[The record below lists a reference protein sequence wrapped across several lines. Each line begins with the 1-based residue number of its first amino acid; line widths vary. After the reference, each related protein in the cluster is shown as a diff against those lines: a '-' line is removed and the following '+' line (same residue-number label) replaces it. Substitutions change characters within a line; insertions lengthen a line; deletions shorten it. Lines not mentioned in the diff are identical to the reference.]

1 MEQLDNTQKTE
12 CVLWN
17 ASVSERLYWSSG
29 IEHWLPATVSSQKED
44 TLRLTGL
51 RTIGLE
57 IERFDNNRARARRL
71 GRRRRRTLAQEIVVR
86 HVSMCTNGPGM
97 KTVDLLG
104 MRYGSIIPSSS

>member
-1 MEQLDNTQKTE
+1 MEQLDNTQKLK

-29 IEHWLPATVSSQKED
+29 SEHCLPATVSLQKKD
-44 TLRLTGL
+44 SLRLTGL
-51 RTIGLE
+51 RTIGLG
-57 IERFDNNRARARRL
+57 IERFDNSRARARRL

-86 HVSMCTNGPGM
+86 HVSMCTNGSGM

-104 MRYGSIIPSSS
+104 MGYGSIMPSSS